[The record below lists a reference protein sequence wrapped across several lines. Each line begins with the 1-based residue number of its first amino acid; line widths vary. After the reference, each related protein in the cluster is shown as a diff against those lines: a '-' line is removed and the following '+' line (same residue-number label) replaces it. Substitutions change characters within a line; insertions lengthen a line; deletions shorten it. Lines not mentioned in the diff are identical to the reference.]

1 YKYTCTYY
9 IYTLYLHDALPIY
22 YFLERIQ
29 EEFPNEKLIG
39 YFYDPNI
46 HPYSEYRLRYLDV
59 EYSCKKLG
67 ITLIEGPYNLE
78 EWLKKVK
85 DRKSTRLNSSH
96 VKISYAVFC

>member
-1 YKYTCTYY
+1 MLVHICCAVDS
-9 IYTLYLHDALPIY
+9 H
-22 YFLERIQ
+22 YFLEKIQ
-29 EEFPNEKLIG
+29 EEFPNEELVG

-67 ITLIEGPYNLE
+67 IPLLEGAYNLE

-85 DRKSTRLNSSH
+85 EWNIYLKKVID
-96 VKISYAVFC
+96 VQFVMMID

>member
-1 YKYTCTYY
+1 MHICCAVDS
-9 IYTLYLHDALPIY
+9 H
-22 YFLERIQ
+22 YFLEKIQ
-29 EEFPNEKLIG
+29 EEFPDEKLVG

-78 EWLKKVK
+78 ELLKRVKLSQSLKKICL
-85 DRKSTRLNSSH
+85 RS
-96 VKISYAVFC
+96 

>member
-1 YKYTCTYY
+1 VDS
-9 IYTLYLHDALPIY
+9 H

-67 ITLIEGPYNLE
+67 ISLIEGQYNLE
-78 EWLKKVK
+78 ERLKKVK
-85 DRKSTRLNSSH
+85 RMEQLLEKGDRSS
-96 VKISYAVFC
+96 V